1 MISLHIHLEMCI
13 KKILL
18 LSIIFID
25 AHNFTH
31 SDFPSLALNVLLKGY
46 LIAQL
51 QSFWNSTQKVCV
63 KNKTKTN
70 SKKTKKTIQSS
81 LKRRFNGRD
90 DRFGI

>member
-1 MISLHIHLEMCI
+1 MISLHIHLEMCN

-25 AHNFTH
+25 AHNFTN
-31 SDFPSLALNVLLKGY
+31 SEFPSLALNVLLKDY

-51 QSFWNSTQKVCV
+51 QPFWNSTQKVCV

-70 SKKTKKTIQSS
+70 SKKTKKATQRS
-81 LKRRFNGRD
+81 LKRRSNGRD